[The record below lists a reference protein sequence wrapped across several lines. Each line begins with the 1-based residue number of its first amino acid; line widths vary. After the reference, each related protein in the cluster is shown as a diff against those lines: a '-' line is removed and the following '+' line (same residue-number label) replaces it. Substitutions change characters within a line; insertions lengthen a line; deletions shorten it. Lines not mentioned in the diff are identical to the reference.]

1 MNNSLINRNTTI
13 LVLVILVLGFIYT
26 NLESNQSMTGGAVD
40 CEAFIPIVKKLI
52 AKDTLYSY
60 TIGSTPGFIIYIIL
74 ILILTYLGFIF
85 VKYEITYS
93 GSPVIAGTGYT
104 MLDWAKGAFYK
115 FYTVRNDMYFY
126 KDTNAPGASG
136 TTTKQDEEQFT
147 GLIETLRSPA
157 YRDTVH
163 NFCEKVQPCSKV
175 TPCACPGAT
184 ACQSNVQHFANVN
197 IEHFLEHNSNTANP
211 AKKAIALK
219 QKHAKKFF
227 GIIPKCCC
235 VHREKFIKADTPK
248 KKIGDAN
255 PNYYIGDQAEEI
267 GCGTGTRTVAGI
279 NSTLNSPGVNA
290 DGSIAPANP
299 DDECKDVDCSN
310 EPPYAQ
316 LLVDAF
322 DGTGKINPA
331 YLESAKAKLSNII
344 QNTPAA
350 DIAAAFQNS
359 TYNSGPSASVMSV
372 AFSTKN
378 LLATPGI
385 GNSNNIMTL
394 TPSPYDAILV
404 DEVEANKNFD
414 PATNIATM
422 PPPPDKAANGPGGF
436 TSRLSKSAKKIKKN
450 KK

>member
-1 MNNSLINRNTTI
+1 MNNSLINRNTTV
-13 LVLVILVLGFIYT
+13 LVLVILILGFIYT
-26 NLESNQSMTGGAVD
+26 NLENNQSMTGGAVD

-74 ILILTYLGFIF
+74 ILCLTYLGFIF

-93 GSPVIAGTGYT
+93 GSPVIPGTGYT

-163 NFCEKVQPCSKV
+163 NFCEKIQPCSKV

-211 AKKAIALK
+211 ATKAIALK

-235 VHREKFIKADTPK
+235 VHREKFINADTPG
-248 KKIGDAN
+248 KKIGDTN
-255 PNYYIGDQAEEI
+255 PNYYTGDQAEEI
-267 GCGTGTRTVAGI
+267 GCGTGARTVAGI
-279 NSTLNSPGVNA
+279 NATLNSPGVNA
-290 DGSIAPANP
+290 DGSILPANP
-299 DDECKDVDCSN
+299 DDECKDVDCSK
-310 EPPYAQ
+310 EPPYSQ

-322 DGTGKINPA
+322 DGSGKINQA
-331 YLESAKAKLSNII
+331 YLDSAKAIISNVI

-350 DIAAAFQNS
+350 ELAAAFQNS
-359 TYNSGPSASVMSV
+359 TYNSGPSASAMGA
-372 AFSTKN
+372 AFSVSN
-378 LLATPGI
+378 LSSTLGI
-385 GNSNNIMTL
+385 GSAVVTL
-394 TPSPYDAILV
+394 TPSPYASILSA
-404 DEVEANKNFD
+404 EVEANKDFD

>member
-1 MNNSLINRNTTI
+1 MNNSLINRNTTV
-13 LVLVILVLGFIYT
+13 LVLVILILGFIYI
-26 NLESNQSMTGGAVD
+26 NLENNHSMTGGAVD
-40 CEAFIPIVKKLI
+40 CESFIPIVEKLI
-52 AKDTLYSY
+52 ANDSLYSY

-74 ILILTYLGFIF
+74 ILILIFLGFNF

-93 GSPVIAGTGYT
+93 GSPVIPGTGYT

-136 TTTKQDEEQFT
+136 ITTKQDEEQFT
-147 GLIETLRSPA
+147 GLIEKLRSPA
-157 YRDTVH
+157 YKDTVH
-163 NFCEKVQPCSKV
+163 NFCEKIQPCGKV
-175 TPCACPGAT
+175 TPCACAGAI
-184 ACQSNVQHFANVN
+184 ACQSNPSNILPFTNVDVEHFA
-197 IEHFLEHNSNTANP
+197 SSNP
-211 AKKAIALK
+211 AQKALSLK

-235 VHREKFIKADTPK
+235 VHRQKFIKADTPG

-255 PNYYIGDQAEEI
+255 PNYYTGDQAEEI

-279 NSTLNSPGVNA
+279 NTVLNSPGVNA

-299 DDECKDVDCSN
+299 EDECKDVDCSN

-316 LLVDAF
+316 LLVDVF
-322 DGTGKINPA
+322 DGKGGINQV
-331 YLESAKAKLSNII
+331 YLNSAKTIISNII

-350 DIAAAFQNS
+350 DIATAFQNS
-359 TYNSGPSASVMSV
+359 TYNSGPSASLMGSLFSV
-372 AFSTKN
+372 TN
-378 LLATPGI
+378 LLSSPGI
-385 GNSNNIMTL
+385 SRNNLSSPTAIWS
-394 TPSPYDAILV
+394 SPYNTILQT
-404 DEVEANKNFD
+404 EVVANTTFD

-422 PPPPDKAANGPGGF
+422 PPPPEKAANGPSGF
-436 TSRLSKSAKKIKKN
+436 TSKLSKGAKKIKKN